1 MNVNVLCPGRP
12 DHHRLP
18 VLGRDSPGIRPQA
31 LHRSDVDAVSE
42 PIPSY
47 LGAGIGPNRSKFD
60 PDESSMDVKTSSTNA
75 LVDDTAAA
83 IRGMI
88 MSGEIPIGAQLRQAE
103 LATLLGVSRTP
114 IREALRQLQTGGLIE
129 VVPNR
134 GAVVRV
140 PAPWEVREAYEVRAE
155 LEGLA
160 CERAVRLIT
169 PEVID
174 DLRTANETML
184 RRPGPHTDST
194 HDANDHFHTL
204 IHQVAENERLARV
217 IKDIN
222 EAFPRN
228 VSALVL
234 QDHPRHRDDNHAE
247 HERIIAAFV
256 AGDGK
261 RARREMQAHVIS
273 AGDQLARWYERR
285 SATVFK
291 G

>member
-1 MNVNVLCPGRP
+1 MDAG
-12 DHHRLP
+12 
-18 VLGRDSPGIRPQA
+18 SPHPTA
-31 LHRSDVDAVSE
+31 SLTA
-42 PIPSY
+42 
-47 LGAGIGPNRSKFD
+47 AGS
-60 PDESSMDVKTSSTNA
+60 A
-75 LVDDTAAA
+75 LVDETAAA
-83 IRGMI
+83 IRARI

-103 LATLLGVSRTP
+103 LAKALGVSRTP

-160 CERAVRLIT
+160 CERAVRRVTRDTLA
-169 PEVID
+169 E
-174 DLRTANETML
+174 LRETNEL
-184 RRPGPHTDST
+184 LRPGDVQPNAASHA
-194 HDANDHFHTL
+194 ANDRFHTL
-204 IHQVAENERLARV
+204 IHQIAGNERLARV
-217 IKDIN
+217 IREIN

-234 QDHPRHRDDNHAE
+234 QEHPRYRDDNFAE
-247 HERIIAAFV
+247 HERILAALAAEDASV
-256 AGDGK
+256 
-261 RARREMQAHVIS
+261 ARREMQAHVLS

-285 SATVFK
+285 SATVFR